1 MTAEL
6 TLVDDEALA
15 DLGRYAARARALDAD
30 GAMRLQALGHV
41 LASWV
46 SVLPGSGLL
55 GEGTVLGLRT
65 TALAEPASVD
75 LTVALGAITD
85 RTARPGAGRVLPLP
99 PATVAVTWSAL
110 TPPRSGWAVAAS
122 IPADALASAAQAGVA
137 EISAAVAERGAAA
150 GLVRDR
156 VWRTLVPGTEVAAGG
171 AFAAYALG
179 FLQPGAEVSVLR
191 CNRWTRLSAAGGYVL
206 MR

>member
-85 RTARPGAGRVLPLP
+85 RTARPDAGRVLPLP

-110 TPPRSGWAVAAS
+110 TPPRSGWALAATS
-122 IPADALASAAQAGVA
+122 RLTRWPAPLRREWRRFRPPLPSAAPRPDW
-137 EISAAVAERGAAA
+137 SAIGCGERSC
-150 GLVRDR
+150 
-156 VWRTLVPGTEVAAGG
+156 PE
-171 AFAAYALG
+171 
-179 FLQPGAEVSVLR
+179 LR
-191 CNRWTRLSAAGGYVL
+191 
-206 MR
+206 